1 MIKKYKNLK
10 RKAEKNNQRTKKR
23 KDENVI
29 FVKKVPLHPRERLVK
44 TAKNNTKQTI
54 LLDVSR
60 VDEET
65 IVDKIIENLPST
77 NDGFYIIHEPRTNSF
92 SLRHEDG
99 K

>member
-1 MIKKYKNLK
+1 M
-10 RKAEKNNQRTKKR
+10 
-23 KDENVI
+23 I

-44 TAKNNTKQTI
+44 TARNNTKQTI

-77 NDGFYIIHEPRTNSF
+77 NDGFYIIHEPGTNSF

>member
-1 MIKKYKNLK
+1 M
-10 RKAEKNNQRTKKR
+10 
-23 KDENVI
+23 
-29 FVKKVPLHPRERLVK
+29 PLHPRERLVK

-65 IVDKIIENLPST
+65 IVDKIIENLTST